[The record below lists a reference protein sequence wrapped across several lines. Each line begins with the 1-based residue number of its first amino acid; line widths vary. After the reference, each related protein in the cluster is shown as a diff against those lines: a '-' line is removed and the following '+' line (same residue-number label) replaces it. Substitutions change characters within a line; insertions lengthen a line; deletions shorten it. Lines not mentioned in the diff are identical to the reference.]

1 MSGIAGAVALAA
13 AVAAVV
19 ALVGLLAVRALA
31 ARSLGMA
38 TALVPLTSVVAL
50 AAGVTA
56 AGAAMFLSA
65 HDLTVVLVVCLAA
78 GVVALL
84 AGVWMSRW
92 VRALQRDADTARA
105 AADRERQLEE
115 HRRDLVARISHDL
128 RTPLAGLR
136 AMAEALEDGVAED
149 PARYHRQI
157 RVEADRLSGLVDD
170 LFELSR
176 IQSGA
181 LQLSLTDVSG
191 ADLIHDA
198 LAGADPYA
206 TARGVRLAAH
216 VEGGLPLL
224 GDERALH
231 RALANLV
238 VNAIRHTPAD
248 GTVEVTGR
256 LEGRQ
261 VVLAVAD
268 ACGGIPEPDLPH
280 VFEVAWRGSSART
293 PDDHAGAGLGL
304 AIVEGIVDAHA
315 GTVAV
320 ANVGPGCRFE
330 LRLPAAVH

>member
-1 MSGIAGAVALAA
+1 VSGIAGAVALAA